1 MVKIGLSI
9 YLMKERM
16 IPITCPHCGHVFEI
30 KRDTVVIAQ
39 MDSVARIRLNDG
51 SYFMHQCQ
59 KCKSMFYLYY
69 PFLYRDPKKKFNLVL
84 TQQKNIDN
92 LCEDERV
99 VLCHSVSQFLLAF
112 KIYDQCLNPKLVLV
126 KKKQLEKKLGRSI
139 KFDYYDKKNGCLWFE
154 DKAISLTKE
163 ECKEILIL

>member
-1 MVKIGLSI
+1 
-9 YLMKERM
+9 MKERM

-84 TQQKNIDN
+84 TQQKSIDN
-92 LCEDERV
+92 LSEDERV
-99 VLCHSVSQFLLAF
+99 VLCHSVSQFFLAF

-154 DKAISLTKE
+154 DMAVSLTKE

>member
-1 MVKIGLSI
+1 
-9 YLMKERM
+9 MKERM

-92 LCEDERV
+92 LSEDERV

-126 KKKQLEKKLGRSI
+126 KKSSWKKDWAVVS
-139 KFDYYDKKNGCLWFE
+139 N
-154 DKAISLTKE
+154 
-163 ECKEILIL
+163 LIIMTRRMVVFGLRIWLYL

>member
-1 MVKIGLSI
+1 
-9 YLMKERM
+9 MKERM

-126 KKKQLEKKLGRSI
+126 KKKQLEKNWVVVS
-139 KFDYYDKKNGCLWFE
+139 N
-154 DKAISLTKE
+154 
-163 ECKEILIL
+163 LIIMTRRMVVFGLRIWLYL

>member
-1 MVKIGLSI
+1 
-9 YLMKERM
+9 MKERM

-92 LCEDERV
+92 LSEDERV

-139 KFDYYDKKNGCLWFE
+139 KFDYMTRKMVVFGLRIWLYL
-154 DKAISLTKE
+154 
-163 ECKEILIL
+163 

>member
-1 MVKIGLSI
+1 
-9 YLMKERM
+9 MKERM

-39 MDSVARIRLNDG
+39 MDSVARRRLNDG

-69 PFLYRDPKKKFNLVL
+69 PFLYWDPKKKFNLVL

-92 LCEDERV
+92 LSEDERV

-126 KKKQLEKKLGRSI
+126 KKKQLEKRLGRSI

-154 DKAISLTKE
+154 DMAVSLTKE

>member
-1 MVKIGLSI
+1 
-9 YLMKERM
+9 MKERM

-69 PFLYRDPKKKFNLVL
+69 PFLYRDP
-84 TQQKNIDN
+84 NIDN
-92 LCEDERV
+92 LSEDERV

-154 DKAISLTKE
+154 DMAVSLTKE

>member
-1 MVKIGLSI
+1 
-9 YLMKERM
+9 MKERM

-39 MDSVARIRLNDG
+39 MDSVAKKRLNDG

-59 KCKSMFYLYY
+59 KCKNMFYLYY
-69 PFLYRDPKKKFNLVL
+69 PFLYRDPKKKFDLVL
-84 TQQKNIDN
+84 TQNKTIDQ
-92 LCEDERV
+92 LPEDERV

-112 KIYDQCLNPKLVLV
+112 KIYDQCLNPVLV
-126 KKKQLEKKLGRSI
+126 INKKKMLEKKLGHSI
-139 KFDYYDKKNGCLWFE
+139 RFDYYDQKNGCLWFE
-154 DKAISLTKE
+154 DVAVSLTEK

>member
-1 MVKIGLSI
+1 
-9 YLMKERM
+9 M

-39 MDSVARIRLNDG
+39 MDSVASIRLNDG

-69 PFLYRDPKKKFNLVL
+69 SFLYRDPKKKFNLVL
-84 TQQKNIDN
+84 TQQKSIDN
-92 LCEDERV
+92 LSEDERV

-126 KKKQLEKKLGRSI
+126 KKKQLERNWVVVS
-139 KFDYYDKKNGCLWFE
+139 N
-154 DKAISLTKE
+154 
-163 ECKEILIL
+163 LIIMTRRMVVFGLKIWLYL

>member
-1 MVKIGLSI
+1 
-9 YLMKERM
+9 MKERM

-92 LCEDERV
+92 LSEDERV

-112 KIYDQCLNPKLVLV
+112 KIYDQCLNPKLVPV
-126 KKKQLEKKLGRSI
+126 S
-139 KFDYYDKKNGCLWFE
+139 YTH
-154 DKAISLTKE
+154 LTLPT
-163 ECKEILIL
+163 ILRV

>member
-1 MVKIGLSI
+1 
-9 YLMKERM
+9 MKERM

-92 LCEDERV
+92 LSEDERV

-126 KKKQLEKKLGRSI
+126 KSSWKRNWVVVS
-139 KFDYYDKKNGCLWFE
+139 N
-154 DKAISLTKE
+154 
-163 ECKEILIL
+163 LIIMTRRMVVFGLRIWLYL

>member
-1 MVKIGLSI
+1 
-9 YLMKERM
+9 MKERM

-51 SYFMHQCQ
+51 SYFIHQCQ

-92 LCEDERV
+92 LSEDERV

-126 KKKQLEKKLGRSI
+126 KKKQLEKNWVVVS
-139 KFDYYDKKNGCLWFE
+139 N
-154 DKAISLTKE
+154 
-163 ECKEILIL
+163 LIIMTRRMVVFGLRIWLYL

>member
-1 MVKIGLSI
+1 
-9 YLMKERM
+9 MKERM

-92 LCEDERV
+92 LSEDERV

-126 KKKQLEKKLGRSI
+126 KKKQLEKNWVVVS
-139 KFDYYDKKNGCLWFE
+139 N
-154 DKAISLTKE
+154 
-163 ECKEILIL
+163 LIIMTRRMVVFGLRIWLYL

>member
-1 MVKIGLSI
+1 
-9 YLMKERM
+9 MKERM

-92 LCEDERV
+92 LSEDERV

-126 KKKQLEKKLGRSI
+126 KKKQLEKDWVVVS
-139 KFDYYDKKNGCLWFE
+139 N
-154 DKAISLTKE
+154 
-163 ECKEILIL
+163 LIIMTRRMVVFGLRIRLYL